1 MRVAVLVSAALLAQ
15 SSAVVADDGKAPLV
29 LEPSA
34 PWHVNYANDSCRLAR
49 IFGEGESKA
58 AVYLE
63 RYEPGDSFFLVAA
76 GKRLAGRDKLNSR
89 FEFGPGGMVV
99 EDGEQVGD
107 MAEFG
112 PAIMS
117 GMTLLPTSQD
127 ERGERRTKRYDP
139 NEEAQNTEIF
149 EQELTADQEAAIEWL
164 EVRRGKL
171 PAVRFMLGSMRKP
184 MAAMRA
190 CTDELMTHWGID
202 LDAHRNL
209 TRAAAPESN
218 PGDWIDSGD
227 YPRDLLRKGAQGLV
241 QFRLS
246 VSAEGMPTQCHIQQS
261 TRPEGFDKAVCE
273 TLMRRARFE
282 PALGADGQP
291 IASFWRSAVRFMM
304 PD

>member
-1 MRVAVLVSAALLAQ
+1 VLSPRQRRLPA
-15 SSAVVADDGKAPLV
+15 GPGG
-29 LEPSA
+29 
-34 PWHVNYANDSCRLAR
+34 RLADPAGAQLALQQFIDQR
-49 IFGEGESKA
+49 PGLR
-58 AVYLE
+58 AV
-63 RYEPGDSFFLVAA
+63 PA
-76 GKRLAGRDKLNSR
+76 RLAGDAGHLAA
-89 FEFGPGGMVV
+89 GTVV
-99 EDGEQVGD
+99 EDGEQSGD

-117 GMTLLPTSQD
+117 GMTLLPTARDQ
-127 ERGERRTKRYDP
+127 RGERPAKRYDP
-139 NEEAQNTEIF
+139 DEEARNTEIF
-149 EQELTADQEAAIEWL
+149 GQELTADQEATIEWL
-164 EVRRGKL
+164 EVRRGRL
-171 PAVRFMLGSMRKP
+171 RAVRFMLGSMRKP

-202 LDAHRNL
+202 LDAHRGL
-209 TRAAAPESN
+209 TRAAAPKSN
-218 PGDWIDSGD
+218 PGDWISSRD

-246 VSAEGMPTQCHIQQS
+246 ISAEGMPTQCHIQQS

-282 PALGADGQP
+282 PALGANGQP